1 MTVCFF
7 LFVIL
12 GSILVLWLNYLVA
25 VSGSCFNSTLYYIY
39 KSVLQFMKKKIY
51 KPFCVLHLYGYYIF
65 LGIQY

>member
-39 KSVLQFMKKKIY
+39 KSVLQFMKKEFINHFVY
-51 KPFCVLHLYGYYIF
+51 CISM
-65 LGIQY
+65 GITSS